1 MKSKIFNLKNA
12 FGIITILAFFISVIF
27 LLTAC
32 EEGNPA
38 DKFYKVN
45 AQAPTHN
52 EYIIEGLPTE
62 AKPFQTINF
71 TVTITNSE
79 YELVSVK
86 VNNRE
91 LYGISNK
98 YSFYMTETD
107 ANITIETKHIEE
119 IKTSD
124 YVIFNYKN
132 NTQIATLGDNE
143 LSHVYRKLY
152 VDFTSTVRVN
162 NVLVD
167 FTSTN
172 ENVIPLNAL
181 RFEEEEIGL
190 SGLANTGYITID
202 QSKINIG
209 TTYLKMEFK
218 DNNTSKRGTLI
229 VKIDVVSYGEVVC
242 PTMPETLTFDFSD
255 FDNDTTFT
263 LRLSDNDYQGEIGD
277 NFKDYSLTKENN
289 SITFDYRM
297 YHSYWIAICVG
308 NSYDYTKTY
317 KIGEKILGSGS
328 STIGF
333 DGYQDNKLTFINPNK
348 NLELIVY
355 NELN

>member
-124 YVIFNYKN
+124 YVIL
-132 NTQIATLGDNE
+132 I
-143 LSHVYRKLY
+143 
-152 VDFTSTVRVN
+152 
-162 NVLVD
+162 
-167 FTSTN
+167 
-172 ENVIPLNAL
+172 I
-181 RFEEEEIGL
+181 
-190 SGLANTGYITID
+190 
-202 QSKINIG
+202 KIIH
-209 TTYLKMEFK
+209 K
-218 DNNTSKRGTLI
+218 SPR
-229 VKIDVVSYGEVVC
+229 
-242 PTMPETLTFDFSD
+242 
-255 FDNDTTFT
+255 
-263 LRLSDNDYQGEIGD
+263 
-277 NFKDYSLTKENN
+277 
-289 SITFDYRM
+289 
-297 YHSYWIAICVG
+297 
-308 NSYDYTKTY
+308 
-317 KIGEKILGSGS
+317 
-328 STIGF
+328 
-333 DGYQDNKLTFINPNK
+333 
-348 NLELIVY
+348 
-355 NELN
+355 